1 MTSVLRE
8 LALRPDLQRL
18 REVGL
23 FAGVGAAAS
32 LVHLAVAV
40 LLVEAVDLRPWQA
53 NVGAFVCALPVS
65 YLGHSYL
72 TFTARRNG
80 RASAVSRATF
90 ARFLLLAL
98 AGFSLNQASVVV
110 FAELLGL
117 PFRAVMLATIVA
129 IAALQFVLGK
139 LWAFNGAP
147 GGPSPNGDA
156 AALRPDQP

>member
-98 AGFSLNQASVVV
+98 AGFSLNQASVVL
-110 FAELLGL
+110 FAEILRL
-117 PFRAVMLATIVA
+117 PFRPVMFVTIVA

-139 LWAFNGAP
+139 LWAFKGSRDGATP
-147 GGPSPNGDA
+147 DADA
-156 AALRPDQP
+156 AQRGADRP

>member
-1 MTSVLRE
+1 MTT
-8 LALRPDLQRL
+8 LARNPMPRPGTERL

-23 FAGVGAAAS
+23 FLVVGGAAS
-32 LVHLAVAV
+32 LVHLAIAV
-40 LLVEAVDLRPWQA
+40 LLVEIAGARPWQA
-53 NVGAFVCALPVS
+53 NIGAFLCALPVS

-80 RASAVSRATF
+80 RASAVSRATLT
-90 ARFLLLAL
+90 RFTLLAL
-98 AGFSLNQASVVV
+98 VGFSLNQASVVV

-139 LWAFNGAP
+139 LWAFNGAR

-156 AALRPDQP
+156 AALRPDQT